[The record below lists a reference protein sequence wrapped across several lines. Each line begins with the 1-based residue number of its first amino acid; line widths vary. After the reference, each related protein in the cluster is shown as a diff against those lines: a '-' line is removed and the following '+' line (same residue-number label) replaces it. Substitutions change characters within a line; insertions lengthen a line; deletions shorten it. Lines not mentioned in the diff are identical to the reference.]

1 MYYISLTEYDGISH
15 KTVFVTTGHTP
26 QDVWQTIN
34 NYKLGHGSWL
44 EYGFQDRCGKTVLA
58 KETI

>member
-1 MYYISLTEYDGISH
+1 MYYISLQEYDGISH

-34 NYKLGHGSWL
+34 NYKPVQGSWL
-44 EYGFQDRCGKTVLA
+44 EYGFRDRYGETVLV
-58 KETI
+58 KETL